1 MTSYKAMSYSQI
13 VIRSCNDKRAE
24 SIFHCRRGKGLP
36 VEIQQRARRKL
47 RMLDAV
53 TVIDDLKIPPSNHL
67 QKLKGDRR
75 GQHSIRINDQ
85 WRISFVRQHNWAS
98 EIEIV
103 GDYGAGYGVST
114 NWPKSDISI
123 GLTYR
128 RTGIL
133 TGIFGQQAEYRNRP
147 DGCLLHERV
156 KPYCD
161 HSLKAYTSCCI

>member
-1 MTSYKAMSYSQI
+1 MASYKAMSDSQI
-13 VIRSCNDKRAE
+13 VIRSFNDKRAE

-67 QKLKGDRR
+67 QKLKGHRR

-85 WRISFVRQHNWAS
+85 WRISFVRQHRWAS

-103 GDYGAGYGVST
+103 GDYGAGYGSVNKLAKIEHQHRLNVPENRNFNRDIRPVGRVS
-114 NWPKSDISI
+114 KQ
-123 GLTYR
+123 
-128 RTGIL
+128 TGW
-133 TGIFGQQAEYRNRP
+133 
-147 DGCLLHERV
+147 LLA
-156 KPYCD
+156 
-161 HSLKAYTSCCI
+161 S

>member
-1 MTSYKAMSYSQI
+1 MTSYKAISYSQI
-13 VIRSCNDKRAE
+13 VIRSFNDKRAE
-24 SIFHCRRGKGLP
+24 SIFHRRRGKGLP

-85 WRISFVRQHNWAS
+85 WRISFVRQHRWAS

-103 GDYGAGYGVST
+103 GD
-114 NWPKSDISI
+114 
-123 GLTYR
+123 
-128 RTGIL
+128 
-133 TGIFGQQAEYRNRP
+133 
-147 DGCLLHERV
+147 
-156 KPYCD
+156 
-161 HSLKAYTSCCI
+161 